1 MDYLTDYIEPKIDSE
16 LSESTELSLITNQE
30 QTNSFITDA
39 LGSLR
44 KSKLFDLCFVS
55 MQSEVT
61 AGGFIPPFIMSA
73 TYTASGNARG
83 ERLSSAKTSRYM
95 CSQVNFDITIKQSAI
110 DAYRSIN
117 LGRKF
122 LYLDV
127 LKEQLKS
134 IPTNMVTGGF
144 YGKYEAETSS
154 PLENLN
160 GEDVKQGW
168 IAKIIEKG
176 MISYSPDVNGSYES
190 HNNLALKLKSKIKAD
205 ILNNTS
211 MICVVGDGF
220 SHDGIENE
228 DLFLVPTKK
237 TLGNLP
243 TYYIK
248 NMPRGHMMITAK
260 RNLKIIVQIGTIRVS
275 PLLIQHSRNEY
286 CSLLSLNMDYS
297 IGDLNKTALLILGDD
312 PTPPTN

>member
-1 MDYLTDYIEPKIDSE
+1 MDYLTDYIEPKIDSD
-16 LSESTELSLITNQE
+16 LSEPTELSAITDQA
-30 QTNSFITDA
+30 QATSFITDV
-39 LGSLR
+39 LSPLR
-44 KSKLFDLCFVS
+44 KSKLFDLCIVS
-55 MQSEVT
+55 IQSEVS
-61 AGGFIPPFIMSA
+61 AGGFISPFIMST
-73 TYTASGNARG
+73 TYTEGGEARAQ
-83 ERLSSAKTSRYM
+83 RLATAKTNRYM
-95 CSQVNFDITIKQSAI
+95 CSQVNFDVTIRQSSI
-110 DAYRSIN
+110 DAYSSVRT
-117 LGRKF
+117 GRKF
-122 LYLDV
+122 LYLGL

-144 YGKYEAETSS
+144 YGKYEAETSD
-154 PLENLN
+154 PIKNLN

-260 RNLKIIVQIGTIRVS
+260 RNLKIIVQMGTIRVS
-275 PLLIQHSRNEY
+275 PLLIKDSQNEY
-286 CSLLSLNMDYS
+286 ASLLSFNMDYS
-297 IGDLNKTALLILGDD
+297 IGDLNKTALLILGDE
-312 PTPPTN
+312 PTLPNN